1 VSASGAY
8 GQNIAYGYDKAL
20 VGEKIISEMM
30 YTNEAPYFAGLYGQ
44 ASPDMTNFSTWGH
57 FTQIVW
63 KDTTQVGCATVSCSD
78 LKNVGGAAPYT
89 VCNYGTPGNYAGA
102 YAENVLK
109 PKSA

>member
-1 VSASGAY
+1 
-8 GQNIAYGYDKAL
+8 
-20 VGEKIISEMM
+20 
-30 YTNEAPYFAGLYGQ
+30 
-44 ASPDMTNFSTWGH
+44 MTNFSAWGH